1 MTDLLP
7 DLLEAVDDGDAGDC
21 VDSGERL
28 QAHPCQVVLAG
39 DLAKVDDGL
48 QWEVEIR
55 GVMIPFFPGIGII
68 VVFTRRWL
76 ESESY
81 RIDSFMEP
89 ILPLESI
96 LVVES
101 IQVVQSVLVIE
112 CILFMEYILLV
123 ELILIV

>member
-1 MTDLLP
+1 M
-7 DLLEAVDDGDAGDC
+7 ENEIWME
-21 VDSGERL
+21 SGFREEGEV
-28 QAHPCQVVLAG
+28 AMEESGTVLR
-39 DLAKVDDGL
+39 
-48 QWEVEIR
+48 IIHR

-96 LVVES
+96 LAVESILVVES

-112 CILFMEYILLV
+112 CILLVEYILLV